1 MITHISHVI
10 SLQLCATPLAS
21 LLDDFEDAVKFAGP
35 EEKKQIQLVGS
46 CLRLG
51 GAVLPSNPGN

>member
-1 MITHISHVI
+1 MSHVI

-51 GAVLPSNPGN
+51 GAVLSSNPGN